1 MPGPIRIE
9 LVKIRGHYVG
19 RSTQDR
25 WNLQALDLIG
35 MEADRNQTAI
45 KRARRSFPEFVF
57 VVVRST
63 SIVQTWSRANADALT
78 VLALGTLCTSALDI
92 ACHVEAA

>member
-1 MPGPIRIE
+1 MSGPIRIE
-9 LVKIRGHYVG
+9 LVKIRGRYIG

-25 WNLQALDLIG
+25 WNLQSLDLIG

-63 SIVQTWSRANADALT
+63 CTLSTWSRANAAALT
-78 VLALGTLCTSALDI
+78 MFGTLCTSALDI